1 MLEVNAVGLS
11 QVDDATRGVGREM
24 FPSCRL
30 TARYDRHDRICTW
43 RAFDSRSCTVAV
55 FPKRLNCS
63 SAVTFEFS
71 ERFSCFS
78 FKRKC
83 MGHRRNYLGRPIITN
98 VDKSSAVAGMGNRL
112 ATIDMGHKERD

>member
-1 MLEVNAVGLS
+1 MLREELDVKCS
-11 QVDDATRGVGREM
+11 QVVDLQRDTTDMIAFVRG
-24 FPSCRL
+24 
-30 TARYDRHDRICTW
+30 
-43 RAFDSRSCTVAV
+43 AFDSRSCTVAV